1 MKIHRS
7 ASSLVAVGALALAAV
22 GMASSAQAG
31 DVYWSIGVNS
41 PGLQVGVANG
51 APMVLMQPPIYSQ
64 PYPYPVYREPRVVY
78 RQPRVIYEEPRQ
90 VVYVRQAP
98 VFIAQPQ
105 YVRSEWKHRGHR
117 HGKDRFESRHFDD
130 RGSRHRGRGHNRD

>member
-7 ASSLVAVGALALAAV
+7 VSSLVAVGALALAAV

-31 DVYWSIGVNS
+31 DVFWSIGVNS
-41 PGLQVGVANG
+41 PGVQVGVANG
-51 APMVLMQPPIYSQ
+51 APMLMV
-64 PYPYPVYREPRVVY
+64 PVYSEPRVVY
-78 RQPRVIYEEPRQ
+78 RQPRVVYEEPRQ

-98 VFIAQPQ
+98 VFIEQTQ

-117 HGKDRFESRHFDD
+117 HGKDRYESRDFDD
-130 RGSRHRGRGHNRD
+130 GGSRHRGRGHDRD

>member
-7 ASSLVAVGALALAAV
+7 VASLVAVGALALAAV

-31 DVYWSIGVNS
+31 DVFWSIGVNS

-51 APMVLMQPPIYSQ
+51 APMLMV
-64 PYPYPVYREPRVVY
+64 PVYSEPRVVY
-78 RQPRVIYEEPRQ
+78 RQPRVVYEEPRQ

-98 VFIAQPQ
+98 VFIEQTQ

-117 HGKDRFESRHFDD
+117 HGKDRYESRDFDD
-130 RGSRHRGRGHNRD
+130 GGSRHRGRGHDRD